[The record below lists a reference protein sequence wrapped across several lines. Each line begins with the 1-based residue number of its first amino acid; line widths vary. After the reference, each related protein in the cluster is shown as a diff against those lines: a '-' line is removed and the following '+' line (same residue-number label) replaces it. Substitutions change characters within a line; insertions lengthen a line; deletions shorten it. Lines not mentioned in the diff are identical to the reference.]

1 MFAPAIHAI
10 DWNYPMYRALFVTAA
25 SLALIAPAHAAPG
38 DMNVATF
45 LAKADALKAK
55 GPAALFSSDLKLLK
69 SEGEAAGADYRARLN
84 AERAA
89 GRPSSCPPK
98 GAKVNSDKLLTFLRS
113 YPEHARPRTSMK
125 QAIGDFF
132 ARSYPCN

>member
-1 MFAPAIHAI
+1 MKRFYLAAIAGLLISAPA
-10 DWNYPMYRALFVTAA
+10 M
-25 SLALIAPAHAAPG
+25 AAPG

-45 LAKADALKAK
+45 LAKADALRAK
-55 GPAALFSSDLKLLK
+55 GAMALFSSDLKLLK

-98 GAKVNSDKLLTFLRS
+98 GTKVSSDKLLAFLRT
-113 YPEHARPRTSMK
+113 YPEAHRPRTSMK

-132 ARSYPCN
+132 ARNYPCT

>member
-1 MFAPAIHAI
+1 MKRTSLAI
-10 DWNYPMYRALFVTAA
+10 AA
-25 SLALIAPAHAAPG
+25 SLLFATPLLAAPG

-69 SEGEAAGADYRARLN
+69 SEGEAAGAAYRSRLN

-89 GRPSSCPPK
+89 GRPSSCPPQ
-98 GAKVNSDKLLTFLRS
+98 GTKVNSDKLLAFLRT
-113 YPEHARPRTSMK
+113 YPEAHRPRTSMK
-125 QAIGDFF
+125 QAVGDFF
-132 ARSYPCN
+132 ARNYPCT

>member
-1 MFAPAIHAI
+1 MK
-10 DWNYPMYRALFVTAA
+10 RTSLALAA
-25 SLALIAPAHAAPG
+25 SLLFATPLLAAPG
-38 DMNVATF
+38 DMNVAAF
-45 LAKADALKAK
+45 LAKADALRAK
-55 GPAALFSSDLKLLK
+55 GPMALFSSDYKLLK

-98 GAKVNSDKLLTFLRS
+98 GTKVSSDKLLAFLRT
-113 YPEHARPRTSMK
+113 YPEAHRPRTSMK

-132 ARSYPCN
+132 ARNYPCS

>member
-1 MFAPAIHAI
+1 MK
-10 DWNYPMYRALFVTAA
+10 RTSLALAA
-25 SLALIAPAHAAPG
+25 SLLFATPLMAAPG
-38 DMNVATF
+38 DMNVAAF
-45 LAKADALKAK
+45 LAKADALRAK
-55 GPAALFSSDLKLLK
+55 GPMALFSSDYKLLK

-98 GAKVNSDKLLTFLRS
+98 GTKVSSDKLLAFLRT
-113 YPEHARPRTSMK
+113 YPEAHRPRTSMK

-132 ARSYPCN
+132 ARNYPCS

>member
-1 MFAPAIHAI
+1 MK
-10 DWNYPMYRALFVTAA
+10 RT
-25 SLALIAPAHAAPG
+25 SLALAASFLFATPLLAAPG
-38 DMNVATF
+38 DMNVAAF
-45 LAKADALKAK
+45 LAKADALRAK
-55 GPAALFSSDLKLLK
+55 GPMALFSSDYKLLK

-98 GAKVNSDKLLTFLRS
+98 GTKVSSDKLLTFLRT
-113 YPEHARPRTSMK
+113 YPEAHRPRTSMK

-132 ARSYPCN
+132 ARNYPCT

>member
-1 MFAPAIHAI
+1 MKRISL
-10 DWNYPMYRALFVTAA
+10 ALAA
-25 SLALIAPAHAAPG
+25 SLSLATPSLAAPG
-38 DMNVATF
+38 DMNVAAF
-45 LAKADALKAK
+45 LAKADALRAK
-55 GPAALFSSDLKLLK
+55 GPMALFSSDYKLLK

-98 GAKVNSDKLLTFLRS
+98 GTKVSSDKLLAFLRT
-113 YPEHARPRTSMK
+113 YPEAHRPRTSMK

-132 ARSYPCN
+132 ARNYPCS